1 MSFCLIFWGNDKP
14 LDLDFLEADDQILVS
29 YSQSIEQN
37 IINTKTQTPTFNF
50 NNCVVQH
57 GQMNILMTVI
67 LHLLLKYC

>member
-1 MSFCLIFWGNDKP
+1 M
-14 LDLDFLEADDQILVS
+14 DLDFLEADEQMLVS
-29 YSQSIEQN
+29 YPQSIEQN

-50 NNCVVQH
+50 NNCVVQQ